1 MKDIVKAPMYRY
13 LMVLTIASMVGLQT
27 WRTLFNN
34 FAVDVAH
41 LQGNHIG
48 MIQAVREIPGFL
60 ALLAIFVI
68 LIIKEHKLSAL
79 SIFFLGAGV
88 ALTGLFPSYM
98 GLLVTTLIM
107 SFGFHYYETTNQ
119 SLTLQYFDREVSP
132 WVFGKLRSYGAAT
145 NVIIG
150 LIIFG
155 ISIFLS

>member
-1 MKDIVKAPMYRY
+1 MKDVIKAPMYRY
-13 LMVLTIASMVGLQT
+13 LMVLTVASMVGLQT

-68 LIIKEHKLSAL
+68 IIIKEHKLSAL
-79 SIFFLGAGV
+79 SILFLGVGV

-98 GLLVTTLIM
+98 GLL
-107 SFGFHYYETTNQ
+107 ETV
-119 SLTLQYFDREVSP
+119 L
-132 WVFGKLRSYGAAT
+132 
-145 NVIIG
+145 
-150 LIIFG
+150 
-155 ISIFLS
+155 